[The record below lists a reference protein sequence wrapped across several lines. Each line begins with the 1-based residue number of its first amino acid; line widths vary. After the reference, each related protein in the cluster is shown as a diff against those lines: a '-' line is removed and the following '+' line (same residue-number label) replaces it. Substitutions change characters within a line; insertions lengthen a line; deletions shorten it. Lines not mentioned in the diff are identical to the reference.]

1 MSVSIKQKDTPP
13 PQKKKERRKEILEKK
28 EKEIIQYIM
37 CTCYSNLKIK

>member
-1 MSVSIKQKDTPP
+1 MSVSIKQKDTP

>member
-13 PQKKKERRKEILEKK
+13 PKKERKKEILEKK
-28 EKEIIQYIM
+28 EKETIQYIM

>member
-13 PQKKKERRKEILEKK
+13 PQKKERRKEILEKK

>member
-13 PQKKKERRKEILEKK
+13 QKKRKKEILEKK
-28 EKEIIQYIM
+28 EKETIQYIM